1 MKKWLLLLNSLI
13 LSFSVHAADTWK
25 EIEQKAKETFD
36 EGEQDLYQE
45 LEKEGYFN

>member
-25 EIEQKAKETFD
+25 EIEQKAKGQTV
-36 EGEQDLYQE
+36 
-45 LEKEGYFN
+45 YFHAWGKPRDK